1 MNHQFNIYI
10 INCDF
15 LQINHPVN
23 KSKLGFFSSIR
34 NSIILNDSQICVF
47 HEDFQQKKLRIQ
59 KKKLIKKEKKGKGK
73 RRADLQVL

>member
-1 MNHQFNIYI
+1 M
-10 INCDF
+10 
-15 LQINHPVN
+15 N

-59 KKKLIKKEKKGKGK
+59 KKKLIKKEKNEKGK
-73 RRADLQVL
+73 RRADLQVLQAIIHNRTNINIQINRN

>member
-1 MNHQFNIYI
+1 M
-10 INCDF
+10 
-15 LQINHPVN
+15 N
-23 KSKLGFFSSIR
+23 KSKLGFFGSIR

-73 RRADLQVL
+73 RRADLQVLQAIIHNRTNINIQINRN